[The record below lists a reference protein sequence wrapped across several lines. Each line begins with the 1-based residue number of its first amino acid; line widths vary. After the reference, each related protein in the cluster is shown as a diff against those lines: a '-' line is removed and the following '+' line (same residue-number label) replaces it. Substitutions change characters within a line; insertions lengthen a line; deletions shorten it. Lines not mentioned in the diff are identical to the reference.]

1 MFSSLRFRLWLTYAL
16 IVALAVTVAA
26 VAFLVY
32 LLRNPVV
39 ERREMQR
46 LRTIANILVQRNPI
60 LNNLDTRLGRQNLD
74 QFALRT
80 DQNVNARIAV
90 FSLAGELLSDSRQA
104 SQPPLPD
111 LEILLT
117 NQAAP
122 IASFRDSAQKVW
134 LFVLARADTGHIL
147 VVAAPRPR
155 APVLT
160 ILRDEL
166 LSPFLRVTLIALLVS
181 LVMAFWIA
189 DWISKPLQRITQA
202 TRSMAGGEFESI
214 PLQGPAEVKA
224 LAQAFNEMTGQ
235 VQASQRSQRD
245 FIANVSHDLKTPLTS
260 IQGFAQAVLDGA
272 ASDPQSLQRAA
283 SVIYEEAGRM
293 HRMVQDLLELA
304 RLDSGAANLE
314 SSPLQI
320 DLVLQKVIDQFAP
333 LMARQQVTLASHID
347 PALPLLQGDAER
359 LARVFTNLLE
369 NALKHSPLGGQ
380 IDISALLAAGWIEI
394 RIADQG
400 PGIPEEQLWRIFERF
415 YQTDKSRMRHEG
427 SGVGL
432 GLAIAREIVQAHGG
446 SISAQNRQPTASA
459 QSVMGSIFV
468 VRLPLPGADNASA
481 IRRKEANR

>member
-1 MFSSLRFRLWLTYAL
+1 MLSSLRFRLWLTYAL
-16 IVALAVTVAA
+16 IVALAVIVAGA
-26 VAFLVY
+26 AFLVY

-39 ERREMQR
+39 ERREVQR

-90 FSLAGELLSDSRQA
+90 FSLAGELITDSRHA

-111 LEILLT
+111 LEILLK
-117 NQAAP
+117 NQSTP
-122 IASFRDSAQKVW
+122 IASFRDSAQKAW
-134 LFVLARADTGHIL
+134 LYVLSRTDSGHIL

-155 APVLT
+155 TPVLT

-166 LSPFLRVTLIALLVS
+166 LSPFLRVILIALLVS

-189 DWISKPLQRITQA
+189 DWISKPLQRITEA

-214 PLQGPAEVKA
+214 PLQGPGEVKA
-224 LAQAFNEMTGQ
+224 LAQAFNEMAGQ

-283 SVIYEEAGRM
+283 SIIYEEAGRM

-304 RLDSGAANLE
+304 RLDSGATGLE
-314 SSPLQI
+314 QEPLQI
-320 DLVLQKVIDQFAP
+320 AVILQSVIEQFAP
-333 LMARQQVTLASHID
+333 QLAQQQATLSSHID

-369 NALKHSPLGGQ
+369 NALNYTPPGGQ
-380 IDISALLAAGWIEI
+380 VEISALLAAGWVEI

-400 PGIPEEQLWRIFERF
+400 PGIPEDELGRIFERF
-415 YQTDKSRMRHEG
+415 YQTDKSRARRQPG
-427 SGVGL
+427 GVGL

-446 SISAQNRQPTASA
+446 SISAHNRQSTASPEGVTG
-459 QSVMGSIFV
+459 SVFV
-468 VRLPLPGADNASA
+468 VRLPLPGAENSGTTK
-481 IRRKEANR
+481 RRETNR